1 MARYTG
7 PKNKQARRVGSNLE
21 LKTNS
26 TKLQRRLGILPG
38 THGRKGKRKVSDF
51 GEQLAEK
58 QKLKWT
64 YGLLERQFRRY
75 FEKAAKAKGVTGEM
89 LLSLLER
96 RLDNVVYRLS
106 LAPTRAA
113 ARQLVSHGHV
123 RVNDHKVSI
132 PSYQVKPEDTI
143 TLSPKALNIP
153 NIKELASQKAVVPQW
168 LARKA
173 AVGKVS
179 RLPQRDDVTVDVN
192 EQLIIEYYSR

>member
-7 PKNKQARRVGSNLE
+7 PKNKQARRAGSSLE

-132 PSYQVKPEDTI
+132 PSYQVKSEDTI

-179 RLPQRDDVTVDVN
+179 RLPQRDDITVDVN

>member
-7 PKNKQARRVGSNLE
+7 PKNKLARRAGSSLE
-21 LKTNS
+21 LKTNA

-58 QKLKWT
+58 QKLKWA

-75 FEKAAKAKGVTGEM
+75 FTKAAKAKGVTGEM

-106 LAPTRAA
+106 FAPTRAA

-123 RVNDHKVSI
+123 RVNNHKISI
-132 PSYQVKPEDTI
+132 PSYQVKPEDII
-143 TLSPKALNIP
+143 TLSAKALNIP
-153 NIKELASQKAVVPQW
+153 TIKELASQKPVVPKW

-173 AVGKVS
+173 AVGKIS
-179 RLPQRDDVTVDVN
+179 RLPQRDDITVDVN

>member
-7 PKNKQARRVGSNLE
+7 PKNKRARRAGSNLE

-38 THGRKGKRKVSDF
+38 THGRKGRRKVSDF

-179 RLPQRDDVTVDVN
+179 RLPQRDDITVDVN